1 MKVCIIVPVYNH
13 GEPLRATAAR
23 LAEYGLPILI
33 VDDGSDAATKAAI
46 AAVAER
52 YAATL
57 LTLEQNGGK
66 GHAVMAG
73 MRAAAKL
80 GFTHVLQVD
89 ADGQHDLDDLPK
101 LLAAANENPTA
112 LICGAPRFDASVPK
126 SRLYGRKL
134 TAFWVAVETLSL
146 QTPDTMCGFRVYPLA
161 SCIPMLDSVA
171 LGRRMDFD
179 VEIAVRL
186 SWRNVPLIPV
196 PTAVIYPEG
205 GTSNFRMVA
214 DNALI
219 TKLHVK
225 LVLGML
231 MRLPMLVGRRIGRG
245 LHWAELGERGGV
257 LGLHVLFGTYR
268 TLGRPAFNALMY
280 PVAAYFYVVV
290 GHARRSSRD
299 YLHAVQ
305 ARLAE
310 LGRPIPPRL
319 NPFRHVLAFGHAAL
333 DKVAMWAD
341 ALPEDAIAFDDSAQ
355 LERFRSRPGNRGAL
369 FIGSHL
375 GNLEALRAFGDKVQ
389 GMKVNALVFTRHS
402 PKFNRVMAAVSPKT
416 FEKMIQVDSLG
427 PETVIAL
434 RERLAAGEHV
444 AIVADR
450 VSVRHKERSIAAP
463 FLGRPAPFPE
473 GPFVLA
479 SLLECPVYLL
489 FCLKIEG
496 RYRVYFELF
505 ADPFE
510 LPRADRQRAL
520 QAAVARYA
528 ERLEAHCLL
537 APTQWFNF
545 FDFWEQAG
553 GNRAA

>member
-1 MKVCIIVPVYNH
+1 
-13 GEPLRATAAR
+13 
-23 LAEYGLPILI
+23 
-33 VDDGSDAATKAAI
+33 
-46 AAVAER
+46 
-52 YAATL
+52 
-57 LTLEQNGGK
+57 
-66 GHAVMAG
+66 
-73 MRAAAKL
+73 
-80 GFTHVLQVD
+80 
-89 ADGQHDLDDLPK
+89 
-101 LLAAANENPTA
+101 
-112 LICGAPRFDASVPK
+112 
-126 SRLYGRKL
+126 
-134 TAFWVAVETLSL
+134 
-146 QTPDTMCGFRVYPLA
+146 
-161 SCIPMLDSVA
+161 
-171 LGRRMDFD
+171 MDFD
-179 VEIAVRL
+179 IEIAVRL
-186 SWRNVPLIPV
+186 AWRNLRLIAV
-196 PTAVIYPEG
+196 PTTVVYPEG
-205 GTSNFRMVA
+205 GTSNFRMIA

-219 TKLHVK
+219 TKLHAK

-231 MRLPMLVGRRIGRG
+231 LRSPMLVGRRIGRG

-257 LGLHVLFGTYR
+257 LGIRVLFGAYR
-268 TLGRPAFNALMY
+268 LLGRPAFAVLMY
-280 PVAAYFYVVV
+280 PVAAYFYLAV
-290 GHARRSSRD
+290 GHARRASRD
-299 YLHAVQ
+299 YLGAVRV
-305 ARLAE
+305 RLAE
-310 LGRPIPPRL
+310 LGRTIPPRL
-319 NPFRHVLAFGHAAL
+319 NPFHHVVEFGHAAL

-341 ALPEDAIAFDDSAQ
+341 ALPPDAIEFDDAVL
-355 LERFRSRPGNRGAL
+355 LERFRAEKRGAL

-402 PKFNRVMAAVSPKT
+402 PKFNRVMAAVSPKNL
-416 FEKMIQVDSLG
+416 EGMIQIDSLG

-463 FLGRPAPFPE
+463 FLGRSAPFPE

-489 FCLKIEG
+489 FCLKIDG

-505 ADPFE
+505 ADPLV

-520 QAAVARYA
+520 EAAVARYA

-553 GNRAA
+553 GHRAA

>member
-1 MKVCIIVPVYNH
+1 MKVCIVVPVYNH

-23 LAEYGLPILI
+23 LAEFGLPVLI
-33 VDDGSDAATKAAI
+33 VDDGSDAATKSAI
-46 AAVAER
+46 AAVAHR
-52 YAATL
+52 YAATV
-57 LTLEQNGGK
+57 LTLDRNGGK
-66 GHAVMAG
+66 GYAVMAG
-73 MRAAAKL
+73 MRAAAKD
-80 GFTHVLQVD
+80 GFTHALQVD
-89 ADGQHDLDDLPK
+89 ADGQHNLDDLPQ
-101 LLAAANENPTA
+101 LLAAARDNPTA
-112 LICGAPRFDASVPK
+112 LICGAPRFDESVPK

-134 TAFWVAVETLSL
+134 TSFWVAVETLSL

-161 SCIPMLDSVA
+161 ACIPLLDSVR

-179 VEIAVRL
+179 IEIAVRL
-186 SWRNVPLIPV
+186 AWRNLRLIPV

-219 TKLHVK
+219 TKLHTK

-231 MRLPMLVGRRIGRG
+231 LRLPMLVGRRIGRG

-268 TLGRPAFNALMY
+268 LLGRPAFSALLY
-280 PVAAYFYVVV
+280 PVAAYFCVAV
-290 GHARRSSRD
+290 GHARRASRD
-299 YLHAVQ
+299 YLQAVR
-305 ARLAE
+305 ARLEE
-310 LGRPIPPRL
+310 LGRPVAPRL
-319 NPFRHVLAFGHAAL
+319 NPFHHILAFGHAGL
-333 DKVAMWAD
+333 DKLAMWAD
-341 ALPEDAIAFDDSAQ
+341 ALPEDAIEFDDTVL
-355 LERFRSRPGNRGAL
+355 LERFRANNRGAL

-416 FEKMIQVDSLG
+416 LERMIQVDSLG

-463 FLGRPAPFPE
+463 FLGRSAPFPE

-489 FCLKIEG
+489 FCLKIDG
-496 RYRVYFELF
+496 RYRVFFELF
-505 ADPFE
+505 ADPFV

-520 QAAVARYA
+520 EAAVTRYA

-553 GNRAA
+553 GHRAA

>member
-1 MKVCIIVPVYNH
+1 VKVCIVVPVYNH
-13 GEPLRATAAR
+13 GEPLRGTTAR
-23 LAEYGLPILI
+23 LAEFGLPILI

-46 AAVAER
+46 AAVAST
-52 YAATL
+52 YGATV

-73 MRAAAKL
+73 LRAAAKH
-80 GFTHVLQVD
+80 GFTHAVQVD
-89 ADGQHDLDDLPK
+89 ADGQHDIGDLPK
-101 LLAAANENPTA
+101 LLAAAKADPAA
-112 LICGAPRFDASVPK
+112 LICGEPRYDTSVPK

-146 QTPDTMCGFRVYPLA
+146 RTPDTMCGFRVYPLGA
-161 SCIPMLDSVA
+161 CLALLDSVA

-179 VEIAVRL
+179 IEIAVRL
-186 SWRNVPLIPV
+186 AWRNVRLIPV

-219 TKLHVK
+219 TQLHAK

-231 MRLPMLVGRRIGRG
+231 LRSPVLLGRRIGRG

-257 LGLHVLFGTYR
+257 LGMHLLLSTYR
-268 TLGRPAFNALMY
+268 VLGRYAFTAMLY
-280 PVAAYFYVVV
+280 PVSAYFCVVA
-290 GHARRSSRD
+290 GHARRASRD
-299 YLHAVQ
+299 YLRAVR

-310 LGRPIPPRL
+310 LGRPVPPRL
-319 NPFRHVLAFGHAAL
+319 SPFHHVLAFGHAVL

-341 ALPEDAIAFDDSAQ
+341 ALPQDAIVFEDDAL
-355 LERFRSRPGNRGAL
+355 LEHFRVSGRGAL

-402 PKFNRVMAAVSPKT
+402 PKFNRVMAAASPRT
-416 FEKMIQVDSLG
+416 LERMIQVDSLG

-450 VSVRHKERSIAAP
+450 VSVRHKDRSISAP

-489 FCLKIEG
+489 FCLKIDG
-496 RYRVYFELF
+496 RYRVFIEAF
-505 ADPFE
+505 ADPFV
-510 LPRADRQRAL
+510 LPRAERQRAL
-520 QAAVARYA
+520 EAAVARYA